1 MKRRILLIEDEDSLL
16 VSLTD
21 LLTAEGYQMETAQD
35 GETGYQRAVNEP
47 FDLII
52 LDIKLPRKN
61 GFDICRDLRKNGI
74 DALILMLTAR
84 GQVVDRVLGL
94 KLGADDYLVKPFEK
108 MRLVVGVEALIR
120 RVPRAPVVV

>member
-1 MKRRILLIEDEDSLL
+1 MKRRILLIEDENSLL

-21 LLTAEGYQMETAQD
+21 LLTDEGYQMETAQD

-61 GFDICRDLRKNGI
+61 GFD
-74 DALILMLTAR
+74 
-84 GQVVDRVLGL
+84 V
-94 KLGADDYLVKPFEK
+94 
-108 MRLVVGVEALIR
+108 
-120 RVPRAPVVV
+120 